1 VLIVFVNLEAGMEG
15 NSLRDDGDGVD
26 DNSNTSNLDTDNS
39 ALPGTIPEKS
49 GALLLGELTS
59 HVETATEAPILNK
72 DGTIRKKPGR
82 KPGQKTGMAASEIPN
97 GEGAQTATL
106 SPTKPKTPQEKKSVR
121 LGCDQ
126 TARAILGTT
135 VGAMRELVGP
145 EWDFS
150 SQEEADGMRI
160 ALAAFIEAKGGG
172 EMSPELALLLVT
184 CGYAGPRF
192 AHENTR
198 AKIGGFFKSCYN
210 AIRDVFKR

>member
-1 VLIVFVNLEAGMEG
+1 MADL
-15 NSLRDDGDGVD
+15 
-26 DNSNTSNLDTDNS
+26 DNSNSS
-39 ALPGTIPEKS
+39 QVS
-49 GALLLGELTS
+49 GAPDNVPPVDAATS
-59 HVETATEAPILNK
+59 PEIIREAEGVTLAALVDNGLAHSEPVILNK
-72 DGTIRKKPGR
+72 DGTVRKKPGR
-82 KPGQKTGMAASEIPN
+82 KPGQKSAPAAALSSDDP
-97 GEGAQTATL
+97 APATL
-106 SPTKPKTPQEKKSVR
+106 SPAAPKSAQEKKAVR

-145 EWDFS
+145 EWDFQ

-198 AKIGGFFKSCYN
+198 SKFGAFFGGAWN
-210 AIRDVFKR
+210 AIKGVFSR

>member
-1 VLIVFVNLEAGMEG
+1 MADL
-15 NSLRDDGDGVD
+15 
-26 DNSNTSNLDTDNS
+26 DNSNSSQVSGTPDNVPPVDAATSPEIIREAEGVTLAALVDNGPAHS
-39 ALPGTIPEKS
+39 EP
-49 GALLLGELTS
+49 
-59 HVETATEAPILNK
+59 VILNK
-72 DGTIRKKPGR
+72 DGTVRKKPGR
-82 KPGQKTGMAASEIPN
+82 KPGQKTAMPAPAAD
-97 GEGAQTATL
+97 GETATL
-106 SPTKPKTPQEKKSVR
+106 SPAAPKTTQEKKAVR

-145 EWDFS
+145 EWDFQ

-198 AKIGGFFKSCYN
+198 SKFGAFFGGVWN
-210 AIRDVFKR
+210 AIKGVFSR

>member
-1 VLIVFVNLEAGMEG
+1 MVDLVNSESSTVSGEAEP
-15 NSLRDDGDGVD
+15 SPAAPPVD
-26 DNSNTSNLDTDNS
+26 AATLPEIIPADSVTLSDLLDNAPTSGKT
-39 ALPGTIPEKS
+39 
-49 GALLLGELTS
+49 
-59 HVETATEAPILNK
+59 VILNR
-72 DGTIRKKPGR
+72 DGTVRKKPGR
-82 KPGQKTGMAASEIPN
+82 KPGQKSAVPAAGSDPEP
-97 GEGAQTATL
+97 ATL
-106 SPTKPKTPQEKKSVR
+106 SPAAPKTPQEKKAVR

-145 EWDFS
+145 EWDFT

-172 EMSPELALLLVT
+172 EMSPEIALILVT

-198 AKIGGFFKSCYN
+198 TKVGGFFKSAWN
-210 AIRDVFKR
+210 GFKALFSR

>member
-1 VLIVFVNLEAGMEG
+1 MVDLVNSESSTISGEAEP
-15 NSLRDDGDGVD
+15 SPAAPPVD
-26 DNSNTSNLDTDNS
+26 AATSPEIIPADSVTLSDLLDNAPTSGKT
-39 ALPGTIPEKS
+39 
-49 GALLLGELTS
+49 
-59 HVETATEAPILNK
+59 VILNR
-72 DGTIRKKPGR
+72 DGTVRKKPGR
-82 KPGQKTGMAASEIPN
+82 KPGQKNAVPNASDTSAPA
-97 GEGAQTATL
+97 GATL
-106 SPTKPKTPQEKKSVR
+106 SPAAPKSPQEKKAVR

-145 EWDFS
+145 EWDFT

-172 EMSPELALLLVT
+172 EMSPEIALILVT

-198 AKIGGFFKSCYN
+198 AKVGGFFASAWN
-210 AIRDVFKR
+210 GFKALFSR